1 MTVVTFLSFLAK
13 EFGVKFSHFEIYSQK
28 YPRLAL
34 NYKPDS
40 KLLADKLV
48 YYHNL
53 FSENCMELTRR
64 CDMFILKRILG
75 VNFL

>member
-28 YPRLAL
+28 YPSLTL
-34 NYKPDS
+34 NYTPDS
-40 KLLADKLV
+40 KLADKLV
-48 YYHNL
+48 YSHNQ
-53 FSENCMELTRR
+53 FSENCMEITRR
-64 CDMFILKRILG
+64 CYMFILKRILG